1 MKASLQATLNLPK
14 EKQVCSPVP
23 PPTSSTLAVEM
34 SSVQVKPESELLQIK
49 QSQTAAMEE
58 APKSEV

>member
-14 EKQVCSPVP
+14 EKQVCSPDP

-49 QSQTAAMEE
+49 QSQTTAMDEP
-58 APKSEV
+58 PKSEV

>member
-14 EKQVCSPVP
+14 DKQVCSPDP
-23 PPTSSTLAVEM
+23 PPPNSTLAVEM
-34 SSVQVKPESELLQIK
+34 SSVKVKPESEMLQIK
-49 QSQTAAMEE
+49 QSQTTAMEE